1 MPENE
6 EKPTAV
12 YAKKVHKGGF
22 DEVNRV
28 ISMQTPTR
36 GTRLPNIEFNPSQLL
51 TFLKVVQT
59 GSVTKASEELFIGQP
74 AVSMQIKGLEESL
87 GIALFERLGKR
98 LVLTPAGEIARRY
111 AFQMEDLCRA
121 FTQEIESAERSSRQ
135 LIKLGILDGIA
146 KSIIVKFSEHLL
158 LRSPEHRLLLSEG
171 KGQTLVTDLRDH
183 QLDAVI
189 LNYSPESASLGGLRV
204 KKIRSFPVGVFA
216 KDKIAIAATSDL
228 VHFLKTNPLILPTY
242 HSRLRGELDRF
253 FAENEFQP
261 QARVEV
267 QDTALQKLLATAG
280 LGLAFLPITK
290 VGNQNSIETQLNLV
304 GELPGVHEDIWLLTR
319 MTTTDNAAERFI
331 WSLTEN

>member
-1 MPENE
+1 
-6 EKPTAV
+6 
-12 YAKKVHKGGF
+12 
-22 DEVNRV
+22 
-28 ISMQTPTR
+28 MQTPAR
-36 GTRLPNIEFNPSQLL
+36 GTRLPSIEFNPSQLL
-51 TFLKVVQT
+51 TFLKVVQA

-87 GIALFERLGKR
+87 GIALFERQGKR

-121 FTQEIESAERSSRQ
+121 FVQEIEGAERSSAQ

-146 KSIIVKFSEHLL
+146 KSIIVQFSEHLL
-158 LRSPEHRLLLSEG
+158 LRSPDHRLLLSEG
-171 KGQTLVTDLRDH
+171 KGQALVTELRDH

-189 LNYSPESASLGGLRV
+189 LNYSPESGTLGGLRV

-216 KDKIAIAATSDL
+216 KDKKPIVTPSNLIQC
-228 VHFLKTNPLILPTY
+228 LKASPLILPTY

-267 QDTALQKLLATAG
+267 QDTALQKLLASAG
-280 LGLAFLPITK
+280 LGLAFLPITSTSHPTSAD
-290 VGNQNSIETQLNLV
+290 NQLSLI

-319 MTTTDNAAERFI
+319 MTATDSAAERFI
-331 WSLTEN
+331 WSLTES

>member
-1 MPENE
+1 MP
-6 EKPTAV
+6 
-12 YAKKVHKGGF
+12 
-22 DEVNRV
+22 
-28 ISMQTPTR
+28 S
-36 GTRLPNIEFNPSQLL
+36 IEFNPSQLL

-87 GIALFERLGKR
+87 GIALFERQGKR

-121 FTQEIESAERSSRQ
+121 FVQEIEGAERSSAQ

-146 KSIIVKFSEHLL
+146 KSIIVQFSEHLL
-158 LRSPEHRLLLSEG
+158 LRSPDHRLLLSEG
-171 KGQTLVTDLRDH
+171 KGQALVTELRDH

-189 LNYSPESASLGGLRV
+189 LNYSPESGTLGGLRV
-204 KKIRSFPVGVFA
+204 KKIRSFPVGVFGTI
-216 KDKIAIAATSDL
+216 KNLAISANNL
-228 VHFLKTNPLILPTY
+228 IHCLKSTPLILPTY

-253 FAENEFQP
+253 FAENEFTP

-267 QDTALQKLLATAG
+267 QDTALQKLLASSG
-280 LGLAFLPITK
+280 LGLAFLPIT
-290 VGNQNSIETQLNLV
+290 STSYPSSADTQLSLI

-319 MTTTDNAAERFI
+319 MAATDSAAERFI